1 MEPKPRTVALVLEY
15 DGSYLHGMQRQ
26 SELPTVAGAL
36 EAALCTMLGQPVRVV
51 SAGRTD
57 AGVHATGQ
65 VVSFTTDADTDL
77 FRMPVALSALLR
89 GAHISVVRAVE
100 RPQDFSARR
109 SALARTYRY
118 RVLNRPAPSPLHE
131 RRAFHIGAHLE
142 LDAIKAAAVALVGEH
157 DFAAFCATPPA
168 RGGTRRTVTSLAV
181 ERERE
186 FIDLWITADSFLHH
200 MVRIIVGTLVQVGRG
215 RREPD
220 DVQRLLAPATR
231 ADAGFTAPAH
241 GLYLERVHYAE
252 PF

>member
-1 MEPKPRTVALVLEY
+1 MEGQRRTIALVVEF
-15 DGSYLHGMQRQ
+15 DGQYSHGMQRQ

-36 EAALCTMLGQPVRVV
+36 ESALGVLLGEPVRVV

-65 VVSFTTDADTDL
+65 VVSFVTNAGMDL
-77 FRMPVALSALLR
+77 RRMPVALSAMLR
-89 GAHISVVRAVE
+89 QAHVAVVRAVE
-100 RPQDFSARR
+100 RPPDFSARR
-109 SALARTYRY
+109 SARARTYRY

-131 RRAFHIGAHLE
+131 HRAFHVGAHLD
-142 LDAIKAAAVALVGEH
+142 LDAIKAAALHLVGEH
-157 DFAAFCATPPA
+157 DFAAFCATPPV
-168 RGGTRRTVTSLAV
+168 RRGTRRNVSALSI

-215 RREPD
+215 RRAPSD
-220 DVQRLLAPATR
+220 LLRLLVPANR

-241 GLYLERVHYAE
+241 GLYLERVHYE
-252 PF
+252 DPL